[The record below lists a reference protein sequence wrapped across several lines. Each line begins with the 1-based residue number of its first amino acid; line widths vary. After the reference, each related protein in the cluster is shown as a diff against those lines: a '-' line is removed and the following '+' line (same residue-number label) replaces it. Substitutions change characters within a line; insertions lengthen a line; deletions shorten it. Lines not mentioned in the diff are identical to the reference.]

1 MILKSETKKFCY
13 FQAFIQ
19 LSQFSLQAAELLHAV
34 LQEFVPAVLKQQATE
49 IQQIEQAA
57 DEYRHELLNRL
68 AREFLPPLERA
79 DIIRLADEI
88 DDVTDAIENVIINL
102 HIFNVQKIPGEIAAF
117 GQVVKDCC
125 QAVTAAVIEYE
136 NYRKT
141 KALQG
146 KNVEVNRLEEVGDRL
161 YRQCMQKLLQNNK
174 DPFALVIWKEILAG
188 LEACC
193 NACETVADDLTA
205 IALINS

>member
-1 MILKSETKKFCY
+1 M
-13 FQAFIQ
+13 
-19 LSQFSLQAAELLHAV
+19 
-34 LQEFVPAVLKQQATE
+34 LKQQATE

-125 QAVTAAVIEYE
+125 QAKI
-136 NYRKT
+136 
-141 KALQG
+141 
-146 KNVEVNRLEEVGDRL
+146 VEDNR
-161 YRQCMQKLLQNNK
+161 
-174 DPFALVIWKEILAG
+174 
-188 LEACC
+188 
-193 NACETVADDLTA
+193 
-205 IALINS
+205 

>member
-125 QAVTAAVIEYE
+125 QAVTAAVKEFE
-136 NYRKT
+136 NFRKT
-141 KALQG
+141 KALQA
-146 KNVEVNRLEEVGDRL
+146 KIVEVNRLEEVGDRL
-161 YRQCMQKLLQNNK
+161 YRQCMQKLIQNNK

>member
-68 AREFLPPLERA
+68 AREFLPPWKGQILFGW
-79 DIIRLADEI
+79 DEI
-88 DDVTDAIENVIINL
+88 DDVTDAIENVYNQSAY
-102 HIFNVQKIPGEIAAF
+102 F
-117 GQVVKDCC
+117 
-125 QAVTAAVIEYE
+125 
-136 NYRKT
+136 
-141 KALQG
+141 
-146 KNVEVNRLEEVGDRL
+146 
-161 YRQCMQKLLQNNK
+161 
-174 DPFALVIWKEILAG
+174 
-188 LEACC
+188 
-193 NACETVADDLTA
+193 
-205 IALINS
+205 